1 MLLKN
6 SSDNITPMLLLFL
19 SSTISL
25 WHRML
30 SRCSHDILF
39 LGMNRIDQNPK
50 CGMFIGYWE
59 ETNVIEEH
67 ACCLWIRSEVL
78 EFVCRSLQGILA
90 YMLCSGVLYWCH
102 CLACCAQ
109 HPVLTLLPCT
119 LHSPQCS
126 QSCPLN
132 SQLSLSFMESQIL
145 LVPGKRPSSMNSV
158 SAWLSHTCSKNF
170 GMPYLSILWRRFYP
184 IMKWGWIQSAYA
196 GAPVLQS
203 ALTKICQEKQ
213 AQAWHRS

>member
-170 GMPYLSILWRRFYP
+170 GKCYTMYTHLTRGCTSHSVIYSINQKASIITSHTQPEGTP
-184 IMKWGWIQSAYA
+184 IVMSCS
-196 GAPVLQS
+196 LN
-203 ALTKICQEKQ
+203 
-213 AQAWHRS
+213 